1 MTDMTPQDI
10 ARAAYEVVVRLQPK
24 LMSMLRRTCSP
35 DYEEAWSQVVV
46 ERAPRVYE
54 LYDPET
60 GVPIDAYFMRTMW
73 FYARKWAGK
82 NYRASRPASIF
93 NERVGE
99 CGGTMWHDNDAVLEA
114 PSTRGADEAREQ
126 LEGLMACLSEY
137 DRWIVQKHALEGFTF
152 EEMTKSL
159 GMSRSA
165 VCARYNGALTQMK
178 VAADRA
184 ERVC

>member
-1 MTDMTPQDI
+1 MTTEEC
-10 ARAAYEVVVRLQPK
+10 ARAAYEVIVRLQPK

-54 LYDPET
+54 LYDETT

-82 NYRASRPASIF
+82 TYRSDRPASIF

-99 CGGTMWHDNDAVLEA
+99 FGSKMWGDRDDVLEA
-114 PSTRGADEAREQ
+114 PVNAEADEAREQ
-126 LEGLMACLSEY
+126 LESLMSCLSEY
-137 DRWIVQKHALEGFTF
+137 DRWIVQKHAIEGFTF
-152 EEMTKSL
+152 EELSPRLKL
-159 GMSRSA
+159 SRSA
-165 VCARYNGALTQMK
+165 ICMRYNDALTEMK
-178 VAADRA
+178 IAADRMTR
-184 ERVC
+184 EEVR